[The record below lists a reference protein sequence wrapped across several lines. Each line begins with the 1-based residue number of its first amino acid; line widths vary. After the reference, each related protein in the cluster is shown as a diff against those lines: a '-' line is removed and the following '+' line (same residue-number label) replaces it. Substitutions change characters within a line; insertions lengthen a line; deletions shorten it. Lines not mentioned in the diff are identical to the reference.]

1 MTDIALEIRGL
12 TTQFEGRG
20 WLAKAV
26 DGINLTVKKGEIV
39 GLVGE
44 SGSGKSV
51 VGFSILGLI
60 DAPGKMIEG
69 SIKLSDDELFGKS
82 DSEMAKLRG
91 LGWLVVKRQGARGR
105 VTEYA
110 LAVEKLLKD
119 TRPIWAAVGPDFE
132 QRMEGQGA
140 KPAEATDAKVV
151 PLQRQGRA
159 VAPPEVDSS
168 TEWGLARSLLYTEDP
183 ARFSSWLAALTRGER
198 VGRRLYLTAPSR
210 FHAHYVA
217 THLNAQCLNAVRQV
231 DADIDEVI
239 ILG

>member
-1 MTDIALEIRGL
+1 MLSKKPVGPQAAAVKYDVLTALGTYALSQSKGKQVLCLRLMTLITARYNWQRNELAVGQREIARMWGVEER
-12 TTQFEGRG
+12 
-20 WLAKAV
+20 
-26 DGINLTVKKGEIV
+26 TVKR
-39 GLVGE
+39 
-44 SGSGKSV
+44 
-51 VGFSILGLI
+51 
-60 DAPGKMIEG
+60 
-69 SIKLSDDELFGKS
+69 
-82 DSEMAKLRG
+82 EMAKLRA
-91 LGWLVVKRQGARGR
+91 LEWLVVKRQGARGR